1 MKSVRGKLVSGFMVL
16 IILMGVLGIFG
27 LRLMENVNQNV
38 ETMYNEQL
46 LGINYIKG
54 AQYNIALVQRAEKN
68 VLLSK
73 TLKEKEEHIEHF
85 DMMYMEGIYAN
96 LDAYSKI
103 AGTDSVEMVLEKI
116 DEFRQMQTKAI
127 DLSLSGQEEKAL
139 KVSMEGLALS
149 NEIDSLLK
157 SLIQEKVEDANH
169 HYMSS
174 IEMYESSVKL
184 VFVVFVIAVML
195 SLSIAILLS
204 GKINHHLKSAVSF
217 AGAVSEGDL
226 TGELEFNT
234 KDEFRRLSSGLN
246 ETVNKLKKII
256 SSTRMSSESV
266 TSESEKL
273 NESISYSNEAL
284 TMIGDEI
291 SQITEVNIDT
301 ETNVNSIDKKIQ
313 GVLDD
318 TTYISK
324 SSNEVKNSTE
334 QLSES
339 SKSLGMNLES
349 MNASNEQMIKSND
362 RVNESTE
369 ILNQLADQIGEIT
382 IIIQG
387 IAQQTNLLALNA
399 NIEAA
404 RAGEHGRGFAVVAEE
419 VRNLSEE
426 STDSVKKIEKMISDM
441 QNQTAIVSEGI
452 TLNSNQMRSSQE
464 QFSEMME
471 SVSGLGS
478 FVEKVVTD
486 IRTIDERIINQV
498 ESASEIKN
506 VSTEIVSQV
515 KKVTASTQEINAQV
529 EEQLSA
535 MDNISNTS
543 NELSALASTLNETI
557 KIFKI

>member
-1 MKSVRGKLVSGFMVL
+1 MKSVRGKLVSGFMIL
-16 IILMGVLGIFG
+16 ILLMGVLGIFG
-27 LRLMENVNQNV
+27 LNLMENVNQNV

-46 LGINYIKG
+46 LGINYIKD
-54 AQYNIALVQRAEKN
+54 AQYNLALVQRAEKN
-68 VLLSK
+68 VLLSESVN
-73 TLKEKEEHIEHF
+73 EKKEHIMHF
-85 DMMYMEGIYAN
+85 DKMYTEGIYAN
-96 LDAYSKI
+96 LESYSVIVNSNKI
-103 AGTDSVEMVLEKI
+103 NEVTEKI
-116 DEFRQMQTKAI
+116 DKFKQLQSKSI
-127 DLSLSGQEEKAL
+127 DLSISGQDENAL
-139 KVSMEGLALS
+139 KVSMDGLTLS

-157 SLIQEKVEDANH
+157 AIIGEKAEDAKH
-169 HYMSS
+169 HYMNSL
-174 IEMYESSVKL
+174 EMYSSSVKL
-184 VFVVFVIAVML
+184 VMMVFVIAVVI
-195 SLSIAILLS
+195 SLLIAILLS
-204 GKINHHLKSAVSF
+204 GRINSHLKAAVKF
-217 AGAVSEGDL
+217 AGAVSDGDL

-234 KDEFRRLSSGLN
+234 KDEFLRLSSGLN
-246 ETVNKLKKII
+246 ETVAKLKKII
-256 SSTRMSSESV
+256 SSTRIGSESV

-273 NESISYSNEAL
+273 KESIAYSNEAL

-291 SQITEVNIDT
+291 GQITEINIDT
-301 ETNVNSIDKKIQ
+301 ETNVSSIDKKIQ
-313 GVLDD
+313 GVLED

-324 SSNEVKNSTE
+324 SSNDVKNSAE

-339 SKSLGMNLES
+339 AQSLGENLES
-349 MNASNEQMIKSND
+349 MNSSNGQMIRSNE

-369 ILNQLADQIGEIT
+369 ILNELADQIGEIT

-464 QFSEMME
+464 QFVAMME
-471 SVSGLGS
+471 SVSGLAL
-478 FVEKVVTD
+478 FVDKVVTD
-486 IRTIDERIINQV
+486 VSTIDERIINQV
-498 ESASEIKN
+498 QSASEIKET
-506 VSTEIVSQV
+506 SSEIVSKV

-543 NELSALASTLNETI
+543 NELSALANTLNETI